1 MATLRETFSDI
12 ADSIRDKGVEGE
24 IKPTEMAAKID
35 EIEKHHHWTGLD
47 GIAPRLDEDGTLL
60 APTGAQ
66 INFDG
71 IKVVGEAALSGFCQ
85 SDLMQGVSLPSV
97 LDFSSINEIELSG
110 MKDFALSANNINGVY
125 FYNLKTVGEYG
136 LYNAFNG
143 CKSIERYIFTN
154 LETV

>member
-1 MATLRETFSDI
+1 MATLRETFSEI

-66 INFDG
+66 INFAG
-71 IKVVGEAALSGFCQ
+71 INVVGEAALSGFC
-85 SDLMQGVSLPSV
+85 
-97 LDFSSINEIELSG
+97 
-110 MKDFALSANNINGVY
+110 
-125 FYNLKTVGEYG
+125 
-136 LYNAFNG
+136 
-143 CKSIERYIFTN
+143 
-154 LETV
+154 